1 MMNIKI
7 YPNLVLMTLEHET
20 LLEALIRHRL
30 PVENLCNGQGTCGK
44 CKVRISNCVS
54 QPSEQDLEHLT
65 ASELQNGVRLA
76 CTVIPQEG
84 MTVKLDFIESQ
95 DRKESVNLGLKLK
108 NLNPGVA
115 KIHIKPGVP
124 SMDDERGDWDRLAD
138 ELETV
143 TGYAYKTP
151 DLAILRKVPEV
162 LRAEDYDLTSTV
174 YQGEV
179 LDIEAGDTTQRLYG
193 IAVDIG
199 TTSVAV
205 ALVDLNSGRII
216 KVLSNEN
223 GQITYGADVISRLAF
238 ARESRE
244 NAITL
249 QTAVRETINR
259 LLGELCRQLNI
270 DQNELYKMTVVG
282 NTTMQ
287 HLFAGFAVS
296 HLAVSP
302 FVSVCNR
309 LLEFKAEDLEIEIN
323 PRAKLILLPDIG
335 GFVGSDTLGAILGAP
350 EVLGYGNHLL
360 IDIGTNCEL
369 FLKTKN
375 GMLACSTAAGP
386 AFEGGGITCGMR
398 AKPGAI
404 ESITISTG
412 EGVACRVIGEQEAV
426 GICGSG
432 LIEGIDEL
440 RKAGVLTKQGKIA
453 APDTQTLPPELQ
465 RRIVAGEKGREFILD
480 NRTVLDNGTGQSAY
494 VFLSQ
499 KDISELQLAKGAV
512 CAGIKT
518 LLEMSGVRAQELDSI
533 ILSGTFASY
542 IKPQNIINIG
552 LVPDVPVE
560 KVTVAGNAAHVGA
573 LLALLDQD
581 ELENA
586 QKLYLRIKHVELGGS
601 SRFSDY
607 FMSSMY
613 LEKQE

>member
-7 YPNLVLMTLEHET
+7 YPNLVLMTLENET
-20 LLEALIRHRL
+20 LLEALVRHRL

-54 QPSEQDLEHLT
+54 PPSEQDLEHLT

-108 NLNPGVA
+108 NLNSGVA

-124 SMDDERGDWDRLAD
+124 SLDDERGDWDRLAD

-151 DLAILRKVPEV
+151 DLGILRKVPEV
-162 LRAEDYDLTSTV
+162 LRAADYDLTATV

-179 LDIEAGDTTQRLYG
+179 LDIDAGDTTQRLYG
-193 IAVDIG
+193 ISVDIG

-205 ALVDLNSGRII
+205 ALVDLNSGRIL
-216 KVLSNEN
+216 KVLSSEN
-223 GQITYGADVISRLAF
+223 GQIAYGADVISRLAF
-238 ARESRE
+238 AGESRE
-244 NAITL
+244 NAIAL
-249 QTAVRETINR
+249 RTAVRETINH

-270 DQNELYKMTVVG
+270 DKNELYKMTVVG

-375 GMLACSTAAGP
+375 SMMACSTAAGP

-404 ESITISTG
+404 ESITISAG
-412 EGVACRVIGEQEAV
+412 DGVACRVIGEQEAV

-440 RKAGVLTKQGKIA
+440 RKAGVLTKQGKIVD
-453 APDTQTLPPELQ
+453 PDTQTLPPELQ
-465 RRIVAGEKGREFILD
+465 KRIVAGEKGRKFILD
-480 NRTVLDNGTGQSAY
+480 NGTEQSAT

-542 IKPQNIINIG
+542 IKPQNIIDIG

-586 QKLYLRIKHVELGGS
+586 RKLYLRIKHVELGGS

-613 LEKQE
+613 LEKLE